1 MATANNLLKSYLG
14 PYEIKLGFEKG
25 ISRRDILFSQNI
37 CCCNYILR
45 KSYLCRSLYY
55 NNSSY
60 YYYVLN
66 YCLLTNIPYLPIYL
80 YTLLT
85 YTPYLPIYP
94 LCIVRA
100 NICSVMF
107 ANKRTK
113 FSMFNLLNWSLLKQP
128 NLINFKAARNW
139 RLLFRKL
146 CVPIL

>member
-1 MATANNLLKSYLG
+1 MIKHNRQKNTFLAKSRMATANNLLKSYLG
-14 PYEIKLGFEKG
+14 PYEIKLGFEKA
-25 ISRRDILFSQNI
+25 ISRLDILFSKNI

-45 KSYLCRSLYY
+45 KSYYY

-60 YYYVLN
+60 YYYILN
-66 YCLLTNIPYLPIYL
+66 YCLLTYI
-80 YTLLT
+80 
-85 YTPYLPIYP
+85 PYLPIYP